1 LTREVHDVDYCLD
14 KLAPLLKRQCSPEQ
28 HRDVVDML
36 NSVASVEGRPGQIE
50 DAALARLSR
59 ALRD

>member
-1 LTREVHDVDYCLD
+1 L
-14 KLAPLLKRQCSPEQ
+14 PEQ